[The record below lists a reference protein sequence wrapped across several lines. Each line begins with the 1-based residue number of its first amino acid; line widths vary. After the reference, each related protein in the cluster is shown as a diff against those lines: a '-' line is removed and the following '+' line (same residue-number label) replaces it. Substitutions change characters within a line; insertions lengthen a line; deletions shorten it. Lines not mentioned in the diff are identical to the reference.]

1 MNEEHREQYL
11 MHYGVLGM
19 KWGIRRKRDKKSS
32 SKKASKQNFEA
43 KNNIKQPK
51 ANVKAKA
58 KKVDA
63 KGNTQDFDEAEFLKK
78 IQQLRMQ
85 VEYDRLVSTLEANNS
100 TMRKVENFTKN
111 VTTVATLTTSA
122 LLIYT
127 NLNKAHNIVGTVKR
141 NQPYVPKKK
150 K

>member
-19 KWGIRRKRDKKSS
+19 KWGVRRKRDKQSSNKKSS
-32 SKKASKQNFEA
+32 KQEFEA

-51 ANVKAKA
+51 TNGKA

-63 KGNTQDFDEAEFLKK
+63 KGKKQDFDEAELQKK

-85 VEYDRLVSTLEANNS
+85 VEYDRLVSTLDANNS
-100 TMRKVENFTKN
+100 TMRKVESFTKN
-111 VTTVATLTTSA
+111 VTTIATLTTSA
-122 LLIYT
+122 LLIYS
-127 NLNKAHNIVGTVKR
+127 NLNKAHNIVDTVKR
-141 NQPYVPKKK
+141 KK
-150 K
+150 

>member
-19 KWGIRRKRDKKSS
+19 KWGIRRKRDKQAS
-32 SKKASKQNFEA
+32 SKKSSKQEFEV

-51 ANVKAKA
+51 NNAKA

-63 KGNTQDFDEAEFLKK
+63 KGKKQDFDEDEFLKTL
-78 IQQLRMQ
+78 QQLRMQ
-85 VEYDRLVSTLEANNS
+85 VEYDRLVSTLDANNS
-100 TMRKVENFTKN
+100 TMQKVENLTKN
-111 VTTVATLTTSA
+111 VTTIATLTGSA
-122 LLIYT
+122 LMIYN
-127 NLNKAHNIVGTVKR
+127 NLNKAHDIIGTVKR
-141 NQPYVPKKK
+141 NEPYVPKKK

>member
-1 MNEEHREQYL
+1 MNEEHRDQYL

-19 KWGIRRKRDKKSS
+19 KWGIRRKRDKQSS
-32 SKKASKQNFEA
+32 SKKSYKQNFEV
-43 KNNIKQPK
+43 KDNIKQPK
-51 ANVKAKA
+51 ANAKA

>member
-19 KWGIRRKRDKKSS
+19 KWGVRRKRDKQSS
-32 SKKASKQNFEA
+32 S

-51 ANVKAKA
+51 TNGKA

-63 KGNTQDFDEAEFLKK
+63 KGKKQDFDEAEFQKK
-78 IQQLRMQ
+78 LQQLRMQ

-100 TMRKVENFTKN
+100 TMRKIENFTKN
-111 VTTVATLTTSA
+111 VTTIATLTGSA
-122 LLIYT
+122 LMIYN
-127 NLNKAHNIVGTVKR
+127 NLNKANGIVGTVKI
-141 NQPYVPKKK
+141 NQSFVPKKK

>member
-19 KWGIRRKRDKKSS
+19 KWGIRRKRDKQSS
-32 SKKASKQNFEA
+32 SKKSSKQEFEV

-51 ANVKAKA
+51 TNGKA

-63 KGNTQDFDEAEFLKK
+63 KGRKQDFDEAEYQKK
-78 IQQLRMQ
+78 IQQLRME
-85 VEYDRLVSTLEANNS
+85 VEYDRLVSTLESNNS

-111 VTTVATLTTSA
+111 VTTIATLTTSA

-127 NLNKAHNIVGTVKR
+127 NLDKAHNILDTV
-141 NQPYVPKKK
+141 KKK

>member
-19 KWGIRRKRDKKSS
+19 KWGVRRKRDKQSS
-32 SKKASKQNFEA
+32 SKKSSKQNFEA

-51 ANVKAKA
+51 TNAKA
-58 KKVDA
+58 KKVDS
-63 KGNTQDFDEAEFLKK
+63 KGKKQDFDEDEFLKTL
-78 IQQLRMQ
+78 QQLRMQ
-85 VEYDRLVSTLEANNS
+85 VEYDRLVSTLNDNNS
-100 TMRKVENFTKN
+100 TMRKVEKFTKN

-122 LLIYT
+122 LLIHN
-127 NLNKAHNIVGTVKR
+127 NLNKAHDILGTVKR
-141 NQPYVPKKK
+141 KEPYVPKKK

>member
-19 KWGIRRKRDKKSS
+19 KWGIRRKRDKQSS
-32 SKKASKQNFEA
+32 SKKSSKQNFEV

-51 ANVKAKA
+51 TNAKA

-63 KGNTQDFDEAEFLKK
+63 KGRKQDFDEDEFLKTL
-78 IQQLRMQ
+78 QQLRMQ
-85 VEYDRLVSTLEANNS
+85 VEYDRLVSTLNDNNS
-100 TMRKVENFTKN
+100 TMRKVEKFTKN

-122 LLIYT
+122 LLIHN
-127 NLNKAHNIVGTVKR
+127 NLSKAHDILGKVER
-141 NQPYVPKKK
+141 NKPYLPKKK

>member
-1 MNEEHREQYL
+1 MNEEYREQYL

-19 KWGIRRKRDKKSS
+19 KWGIRRKRDKQSS
-32 SKKASKQNFEA
+32 S

-51 ANVKAKA
+51 TNGKA

-63 KGNTQDFDEAEFLKK
+63 KGRKQDFDEAEFQKK
-78 IQQLRMQ
+78 LQQLRMQ

-100 TMRKVENFTKN
+100 TMRKIENFTKN
-111 VTTVATLTTSA
+111 VTTIATLTGSA
-122 LLIYT
+122 LMIYN
-127 NLNKAHNIVGTVKR
+127 NLNKANGIVGTVKI
-141 NQPYVPKKK
+141 NQPFVPKKK

>member
-19 KWGIRRKRDKKSS
+19 KWGIRRKRDKQSS
-32 SKKASKQNFEA
+32 SKKSSKQNFEV

-51 ANVKAKA
+51 TNAKA

-63 KGNTQDFDEAEFLKK
+63 KGRKQDFDEDEFLKTL
-78 IQQLRMQ
+78 QQLRMQ
-85 VEYDRLVSTLEANNS
+85 VEYDRLVSTLNDNNS
-100 TMRKVENFTKN
+100 TMRKVEKLTKN

>member
-19 KWGIRRKRDKKSS
+19 KWGIRRKRDKQSS
-32 SKKASKQNFEA
+32 SKKSYKQNFEV
-43 KNNIKQPK
+43 KDNIKQPK
-51 ANVKAKA
+51 ANAKA

>member
-19 KWGIRRKRDKKSS
+19 RWGIRRKKDKRSS
-32 SKKASKQNFEA
+32 SKKSSKQEFEV
-43 KNNIKQPK
+43 KNNIKKPK
-51 ANVKAKA
+51 TNAKA

-63 KGNTQDFDEAEFLKK
+63 EGRKQDFDEAEFQKR

-111 VTTVATLTTSA
+111 VTTIATLTGSA
-122 LLIYT
+122 LMIYN
-127 NLNKAHNIVGTVKR
+127 NLNKAHDIVGTVKR

>member
-19 KWGIRRKRDKKSS
+19 KWGVRRKRDKQSS
-32 SKKASKQNFEA
+32 S

-51 ANVKAKA
+51 TNGKA

-63 KGNTQDFDEAEFLKK
+63 KGRKQDFDEAEFQKK
-78 IQQLRMQ
+78 LQQLRMQ

-100 TMRKVENFTKN
+100 TMRKIENFTKN
-111 VTTVATLTTSA
+111 VTTIATLTGSA
-122 LLIYT
+122 LMIYN
-127 NLNKAHNIVGTVKR
+127 NLNKANGIVGTVKI
-141 NQPYVPKKK
+141 NQPFVPKKK

>member
-32 SKKASKQNFEA
+32 SKKSSKQEFEV

-51 ANVKAKA
+51 TNGKA

-63 KGNTQDFDEAEFLKK
+63 KGRKQDFDEEDFLKTL
-78 IQQLRMQ
+78 QQLRMQ

-100 TMRKVENFTKN
+100 TMRKVENITKN
-111 VTTVATLTTSA
+111 VTTIATLTGSA
-122 LLIYT
+122 LMIYN
-127 NLNKAHNIVGTVKR
+127 NLNKAHDIIGTVKR
-141 NQPYVPKKK
+141 NEPYVPKKK

>member
-19 KWGIRRKRDKKSS
+19 KWGVRRKKDKQSS
-32 SKKASKQNFEA
+32 SKKSSKQEFEV

-51 ANVKAKA
+51 TNGKA

-63 KGNTQDFDEAEFLKK
+63 KGRKQDFDEAEFQKK

-100 TMRKVENFTKN
+100 TMRKIENFTKN
-111 VTTVATLTTSA
+111 VTTIATLTGSA
-122 LLIYT
+122 LMIYN
-127 NLNKAHNIVGTVKR
+127 NLNKANGIVGTVKI
-141 NQPYVPKKK
+141 NQPFVPKKK

>member
-19 KWGIRRKRDKKSS
+19 KWGVRRKRDKQSS
-32 SKKASKQNFEA
+32 SKKSPKQKFEV

-51 ANVKAKA
+51 ANAKA

-63 KGNTQDFDEAEFLKK
+63 KGRKQDFDEDEFLKTL
-78 IQQLRMQ
+78 QQLRMQ

>member
-1 MNEEHREQYL
+1 MNEEYREQFL

-19 KWGIRRKRDKKSS
+19 KWGVRRKRDKQSS
-32 SKKASKQNFEA
+32 SKKSSKQKFEV

-51 ANVKAKA
+51 TNAKA

>member
-19 KWGIRRKRDKKSS
+19 KWGIRRKRDKQSS
-32 SKKASKQNFEA
+32 SKKSSKQNFEV

-51 ANVKAKA
+51 ANAKA

>member
-19 KWGIRRKRDKKSS
+19 KWGVRRKKDKQSS
-32 SKKASKQNFEA
+32 S

-51 ANVKAKA
+51 ANAKA
-58 KKVDA
+58 KKIDA
-63 KGNTQDFDEAEFLKK
+63 KGRKQDFDEAEFQKRL
-78 IQQLRMQ
+78 QQLRMQ

-100 TMRKVENFTKN
+100 TMRKIENFTKN
-111 VTTVATLTTSA
+111 VTTIATLTGSA
-122 LLIYT
+122 LMIYN
-127 NLNKAHNIVGTVKR
+127 NLNKANGIVGTVKI
-141 NQPYVPKKK
+141 NQPFVPKKK

>member
-19 KWGIRRKRDKKSS
+19 KWGIRRKRDKQSS
-32 SKKASKQNFEA
+32 SKKSSKQEFEV

-51 ANVKAKA
+51 NNAKA

-63 KGNTQDFDEAEFLKK
+63 KGKKQDFDEDEFLKTL
-78 IQQLRMQ
+78 QQLRMQ
-85 VEYDRLVSTLEANNS
+85 VEYDRLVSTLDANNS
-100 TMRKVENFTKN
+100 TMRKVENLTKN
-111 VTTVATLTTSA
+111 VTTIATLTGSA
-122 LLIYT
+122 LMIYN
-127 NLNKAHNIVGTVKR
+127 NLNKAHDIIGTVKR
-141 NQPYVPKKK
+141 NEPYVPKKK

>member
-19 KWGIRRKRDKKSS
+19 KWGVRRKRDKQSSGKKS
-32 SKKASKQNFEA
+32 SKQNFEA

-51 ANVKAKA
+51 TNGKA

-63 KGNTQDFDEAEFLKK
+63 KGKKQDFDEAEFLKTL
-78 IQQLRMQ
+78 QQLRMQ

-127 NLNKAHNIVGTVKR
+127 NLNKAHDILGTVKR
-141 NQPYVPKKK
+141 KEPYVPKKK

>member
-1 MNEEHREQYL
+1 MNEEYREQYL

-19 KWGIRRKRDKKSS
+19 KWGVRRKKDKQSS
-32 SKKASKQNFEA
+32 S

-51 ANVKAKA
+51 TNGKA

-63 KGNTQDFDEAEFLKK
+63 KGRKQDFDEAEFQKK
-78 IQQLRMQ
+78 LQQLRMQ

-100 TMRKVENFTKN
+100 TMRKIENFTKN
-111 VTTVATLTTSA
+111 VTTIATLTGSA
-122 LLIYT
+122 LMIYN
-127 NLNKAHNIVGTVKR
+127 NLNKANGIVGTVKI
-141 NQPYVPKKK
+141 NQPFVPKKK

>member
-19 KWGIRRKRDKKSS
+19 KWGIRRKRDKQSS
-32 SKKASKQNFEA
+32 SKKSSKQEFEV

-51 ANVKAKA
+51 TNGKA

-63 KGNTQDFDEAEFLKK
+63 KGRKQDFDEAEYQKK
-78 IQQLRMQ
+78 IQQLRME
-85 VEYDRLVSTLEANNS
+85 VEYDRLVSTLDANNS

-127 NLNKAHNIVGTVKR
+127 NLDKAHNILDTV
-141 NQPYVPKKK
+141 KKK

>member
-19 KWGIRRKRDKKSS
+19 KWGIRRKRDKQSS
-32 SKKASKQNFEA
+32 SKKSSKQNFEV

-51 ANVKAKA
+51 TNAKA

-63 KGNTQDFDEAEFLKK
+63 KGRKQDFDEDEFLKTL
-78 IQQLRMQ
+78 QQLRMQ
-85 VEYDRLVSTLEANNS
+85 VEYDRLVSTLNDNNS
-100 TMRKVENFTKN
+100 TMRKVEKFTKN

>member
-1 MNEEHREQYL
+1 MNEEYREQYL

-19 KWGIRRKRDKKSS
+19 KWGVRRKRDKQYS
-32 SKKASKQNFEA
+32 SKKSSKQNFEV

-51 ANVKAKA
+51 TNAKA

-63 KGNTQDFDEAEFLKK
+63 KGKKQDFDEAEFLKTL
-78 IQQLRMQ
+78 QQLRMQ
-85 VEYDRLVSTLEANNS
+85 VEYDRLVSTLDANNS

-127 NLNKAHNIVGTVKR
+127 NLNKAHKILDTV
-141 NQPYVPKKK
+141 KKK